1 MVIETARLLLRSPDE
16 VNGAQ
21 VCRYYVKNREF
32 LEQFEPAR
40 GEEFYTE
47 RYQRWMVELQCEGWK
62 RKMEYR
68 FYIMEKEKPYE
79 VIGSIALSNVVTG
92 AFWSCFLGYKLD
104 QEHGGRGYMTEAVK
118 AVVEYGF
125 ETLKL
130 HRIEANI
137 MPRNAASIAVV
148 TKCGFEYE
156 GTARKY
162 LKINGVWEDH
172 AHYVVLNEAVE

>member
-1 MVIETARLLLRSPDE
+1 
-16 VNGAQ
+16 
-21 VCRYYVKNREF
+21 
-32 LEQFEPAR
+32 
-40 GEEFYTE
+40 
-47 RYQRWMVELQCEGWK
+47 
-62 RKMEYR
+62 
-68 FYIMEKEKPYE
+68 MEKEKPYE